1 MKVCI
6 AGSRNF
12 VDYDCLCKL
21 IKNIFKEKQITIIS
35 GNAQGADILGEL
47 FAKENKLNLEI
58 YPANWSMHGKAAGYI
73 RNTKM
78 ANISDCLIA
87 FWDGKS
93 KGTKNTINNMK
104 RLNKPVLIYNYITNS
119 YEI

>member
-6 AGSRNF
+6 AGTRDF
-12 VDYDCLCKL
+12 CDYKCLYK
-21 IKNIFKEKQITIIS
+21 IMKTIFNKQKITIIS
-35 GNAQGADILGEL
+35 GNARGADLLGER
-47 FAKENKLNLEI
+47 FAKENNLQLEV
-58 YPANWSMHGKAAGYI
+58 YPADWKSYGKSAGYI

-93 KGTKNTINNMK
+93 KGTKNMINIMK
-104 RLNKPVLIYNYITNS
+104 GLCKPVLIYNYITNT
-119 YEI
+119 YEK